1 VAGGSAKLMNTK
13 TRILIL
19 DDEPIVGERLKIS
32 LEREGFIVEA
42 FSSSSEAISR
52 LKEECYDILVTD
64 LKMSRPDGIEV
75 LRIAKQLCPEIKPVV
90 ITGFATRKTAEEAM
104 KSGAVEF
111 IAKPFKISQL
121 KDLMTALSKEDEHDD
136 MQV

>member
-1 VAGGSAKLMNTK
+1 MNTRA
-13 TRILIL
+13 RILIL

-32 LEREGFIVEA
+32 LEREGFAVEA
-42 FSSSSEAISR
+42 FSSSAEAIKS

-64 LKMSRPDGIEV
+64 LKMSGPDGIEV
-75 LRIAKQLCPEIKPVV
+75 LRFAKQLCPHIKPVV

-104 KSGAVEF
+104 QSGAVEF

-121 KDLMTALSKEDEHDD
+121 KDLMMALSIEKKSDDKEI
-136 MQV
+136 

>member
-1 VAGGSAKLMNTK
+1 MNKK

-32 LEREGFIVEA
+32 LERSGYAVDA
-42 FSSSSEAISR
+42 FSTSQEAINK
-52 LKEECYDILVTD
+52 LKNECYDILITD

-75 LRIAKQLCPEIKPVV
+75 LRVARQFCPDIKPIV
-90 ITGFATRKTAEEAM
+90 ITGFATRETAEEAM
-104 KSGAVEF
+104 SSGAVEF

-121 KDLMTALSKEDEHDD
+121 KDLLAELLREDKHSDD
-136 MQV
+136 SN

>member
-1 VAGGSAKLMNTK
+1 MNTRA
-13 TRILIL
+13 RILIL
-19 DDEPIVGERLKIS
+19 DDEPIVGERLKMS

-42 FSSSSEAISR
+42 FSSSAEAIDS

-75 LRIAKQLCPEIKPVV
+75 LRVAKQLCPDIKPVV

-104 KSGAVEF
+104 QSGAVEF

-121 KDLMTALSKEDEHDD
+121 KDLMIALSKENERDD
-136 MQV
+136 KQV

>member
-1 VAGGSAKLMNTK
+1 MNTRA
-13 TRILIL
+13 RILIL
-19 DDEPIVGERLKIS
+19 DDEPIVGERLKMS

-42 FSSSSEAISR
+42 FSSSAEAINS

-75 LRIAKQLCPEIKPVV
+75 LRVAKQLCPDIKPVV

-104 KSGAVEF
+104 QSGAIEF

-121 KDLMTALSKEDEHDD
+121 KDLMMALSKENGRDNK
-136 MQV
+136 QV

>member
-1 VAGGSAKLMNTK
+1 MNTRA
-13 TRILIL
+13 RILIL
-19 DDEPIVGERLKIS
+19 DDEPIVGERLKMS
-32 LEREGFIVEA
+32 LEREGFVVEA
-42 FSSSSEAISR
+42 FSSSAEAIDS

-75 LRIAKQLCPEIKPVV
+75 LRVAKQLCPDIKPVV

-104 KSGAVEF
+104 QSGAVEF

-121 KDLMTALSKEDEHDD
+121 KDLMIALSKENERDD
-136 MQV
+136 KQV